1 MDDVGLANRV
11 RSVMRERE
19 KLINEMLM
27 SGALRVM
34 EQYKVAIGE
43 LTALGLIEETIKKF
57 FKES

>member
-19 KLINEMLM
+19 KPINEMLM
-27 SGALRVM
+27 SGALRDM

-43 LTALGLIEETIKKF
+43 LPALGLIEETIKKF

>member
-1 MDDVGLANRV
+1 
-11 RSVMRERE
+11 MRERE

-27 SGALRVM
+27 SGALRNM

-43 LTALGLIEETIKKF
+43 LTALALIEETIKQF

>member
-11 RSVMRERE
+11 RSVIRERE

-27 SGALRVM
+27 SGALRDM

-43 LTALGLIEETIKKF
+43 LTALALIEETIKQF
-57 FKES
+57 FRE

>member
-27 SGALRVM
+27 SGALRDM

-43 LTALGLIEETIKKF
+43 LAALALIEETIKKF
-57 FKES
+57 FKE